1 MKTSSVAG
9 AISVALLRFVRD
21 ARPTEAEL
29 LAWLGSGQHGRYHTL
44 RKAGLLLVQG
54 GVVVASPQ
62 HLTADGKHLHF
73 ENLRYNIDE
82 DTIDILQIGSRR
94 RQR

>member
-1 MKTSSVAG
+1 MKPSSVVG

-29 LAWLGSGQHGRYHTL
+29 LAWLGSAPQGRYHTL
-44 RKAGLLLVQG
+44 RKAGLLLVQD
-54 GVVVASPQ
+54 GVVVASPH

-82 DTIDILQIGSRR
+82 DTIDILRIGSRGR
-94 RQR
+94 KR